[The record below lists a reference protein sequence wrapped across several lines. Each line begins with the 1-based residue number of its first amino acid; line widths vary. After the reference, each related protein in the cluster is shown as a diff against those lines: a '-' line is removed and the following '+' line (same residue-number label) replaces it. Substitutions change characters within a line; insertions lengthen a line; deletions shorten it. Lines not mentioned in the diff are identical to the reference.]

1 MRTIAVLSRKGGT
14 GKTTVSVQLAVAA
27 HLSGR
32 RTTIIDL
39 DPQRSALDWRRERD
53 VEGPTVLDGKAG
65 GLFTS
70 QLNARR
76 SGTELLM
83 LDTRASNDVESAE
96 AARMADFCLLVV
108 RPSFFD
114 VQSIARTAE
123 LVTNLRKPAYFV
135 VNQAPSRRN
144 GEEPMLIREAAE
156 MLRGFGVPLAPVG
169 LRYRAAYQNAVRAGR
184 AAQEIAPDSLAAFE
198 VNTLWHYVKRE
209 LWPAEPQGESVDQ
222 LLFAAA

>member
-1 MRTIAVLSRKGGT
+1 MRTLAVLSRKGGT
-14 GKTTVSVQLAVAA
+14 GKTTVAVQLAVSAYAA
-27 HLSGR
+27 GR

-39 DPQRSALDWRRERD
+39 DPQRSALDWRRERQGD
-53 VEGPTVLDGKAG
+53 GPEVMDGKAG

-76 SGTELLM
+76 SGTELLI

-123 LVTNLRKPAYFV
+123 LVGNLRKPAYFV

-156 MLRGFGVPLAPVG
+156 MLRSYGVPLAPVG

-184 AAQEIAPDSLAAFE
+184 AAQETAPDSLAAFE
-198 VNTLWHYVKRE
+198 INTLWHYVKRE
-209 LWPAEPQGESVDQ
+209 LWPAEPCDESVDQ
-222 LLFAAA
+222 MLFAAA

>member
-1 MRTIAVLSRKGGT
+1 MRTLAVLSRKGGT
-14 GKTTVSVQLAVAA
+14 GKTTVAVQLAVSAHAA
-27 HLSGR
+27 GR

-39 DPQRSALDWRRERD
+39 DPQRSALDWRRERPGD
-53 VEGPTVLDGKAG
+53 GPEVMDGKAG

-76 SGTELLM
+76 SGTELLI

-156 MLRGFGVPLAPVG
+156 MLRGYGVPLAPVG

-198 VNTLWHYVKRE
+198 INTLWHYVKRE
-209 LWPAEPQGESVDQ
+209 LWPAEPRDESVDQ
-222 LLFAAA
+222 MLFAAA

>member
-1 MRTIAVLSRKGGT
+1 MRTLAVLSRKGGT
-14 GKTTVSVQLAVAA
+14 GKTTVAVQMAVASHA
-27 HLSGR
+27 SGR

-39 DPQRSALDWRRERD
+39 DPQRSALDWRRERVGD
-53 VEGPTVLDGKAG
+53 GPEVMDGKAG

-76 SGTELLM
+76 SGTELLI

-156 MLRGFGVPLAPVG
+156 MLRGYGVPLAPVG

-184 AAQEIAPDSLAAFE
+184 AAQETAPDSLAAFE
-198 VNTLWHYVKRE
+198 INTLWHYVRRE
-209 LWPAEPQGESVDQ
+209 LWPSEPRDESVDQ
-222 LLFAAA
+222 MLFAAA